1 MSGPQPARRTADVPF
16 LAGLWILAGFYA
28 VLIIA
33 MLVATAGHTSPS
45 ELLEAMNSPDI
56 RHAIWLSL
64 LTTTLATI
72 FSLWVAVPAGYLLAR
87 TEFRGKAILDTIFDI
102 PIALPPLVVGL
113 ALLILFQTSLGRFFQ
128 EHIMEVTYEVP
139 AVVLAQFTVAC
150 AFAIRTMRVA
160 FEQGD
165 PRTEQVARVLGAS
178 RFQAFTRVTLPDH
191 RRGVIS
197 AATIAWARALGEFGP
212 ILVFAGATRMKT
224 EVLPT
229 PIFLE
234 LSIGDLEAAVAVSL
248 LLVLLACGV
257 LLLSRAL
264 GLKGAVG

>member
-1 MSGPQPARRTADVPF
+1 MKGASGTPRTFDTAF
-16 LAGLWILAGFYA
+16 LCGLWLLAGFYA
-28 VLIIA
+28 ALIVG
-33 MLVATAGHTSPS
+33 MLIATAGHTTPG
-45 ELLEAMNSPDI
+45 ELIEAMNSPDI
-56 RHAIWLSL
+56 RHAILLSL
-64 LTTTLATI
+64 LTTTLAT
-72 FSLWVAVPAGYLLAR
+72 FLSLWVAVPAGYLLAR

-113 ALLILFQTSLGRFFQ
+113 ALLILFQTAIGRFFQ

-160 FEQGD
+160 FEQSD

-178 RFQAFTRVTLPDH
+178 RFQAFTRVTLPDN
-191 RRGVIS
+191 RRGIIA

-229 PIFLE
+229 TIFLE

-248 LLVLLACGV
+248 LLVLFACGV
-257 LLLSRAL
+257 LLLSRLL
-264 GLKGAVG
+264 GLRGAVG